1 MKRKQIRKR
10 DEYTFFNAHNLMVVG
25 IALSIGL
32 LLLVMAGVMGARQ
45 GFRDRQ
51 SAKATKVAVHYRR
64 GEEYL
69 AHGNADMARAEF
81 TLVLK
86 LDPGNRA
93 AMAYLNRLDAATP
106 APTSTSSK
114 AATVTVSTRAHAA
127 AQAFQEAMESFES
140 GNWEKAISGLET
152 VQSLDPEYRPKDVE
166 ETLFKAYANLGRDLI
181 KGGRIEEG
189 LRALQAAQKLHPN
202 DPSLQKETEEART
215 YQNGITYWWAD
226 WDKAIEILTRLY
238 QEDPSYLD
246 VREKLAEAYAE
257 RGKYRAKKGN
267 PCQGAEDLREALK
280 INSTTEWQKAYY
292 KVDYACKHPTP
303 TVAVTPSPQIT
314 ATLTAV
320 VTPSP
325 QITATMTMAITPTPQ
340 GTATP
345 AVASTPTPQA
355 TATPTVVA
363 TPSPQATATPT
374 AVATPSPRATATLT
388 VVVTPSPQATATPT
402 AAITPSPQATATP
415 TAAGAHLQCPRS
427 AIPGERLASR
437 VNNRC
442 NTEMITMDEGRP
454 DLLTCTLANEGL
466 PAWSPDDKLL
476 ANVWNLYTAPK
487 LYPNWTTKQIP

>member
-1 MKRKQIRKR
+1 MKRKPIRKR
-10 DEYTFFNAHNLMVVG
+10 NEYTFFNAHNLMVVG

-32 LLLVMAGVMGARQ
+32 LLLVMAGVLGARQ

-51 SAKATKVAVHYRR
+51 SAKATKVAIHYHR

-69 AHGNADMARAEF
+69 AHGNTDMARAEF

-106 APTSTSSK
+106 APTLTSSK

-127 AQAFQEAMESFES
+127 MQTFQEAMKSFES

-166 ETLFKAYANLGRDLI
+166 ETLFKAYVNLGRDLI

-189 LRALQAAQKLHPN
+189 LRALQAAQKLHPD
-202 DPSLQKETEEART
+202 DPALQKETEKART

-257 RGKYRAKKGN
+257 RGEYRAKKGN
-267 PCQGAEDLREALK
+267 PCQGAEDLKEALK

-303 TVAVTPSPQIT
+303 TVAITPSPQIT
-314 ATLTAV
+314 ATLTV
-320 VTPSP
+320 I
-325 QITATMTMAITPTPQ
+325 ITATPTMAVTPTPQ

-345 AVASTPTPQA
+345 TVASTPIPQATPTPTVVGTPSPQATATPTVASTPTPQA

-374 AVATPSPRATATLT
+374 A
-388 VVVTPSPQATATPT
+388 
-402 AAITPSPQATATP
+402 AITPSPQATATP
-415 TAAGAHLQCPRS
+415 TASGAHLQCPQS
-427 AIPGERLASR
+427 AIPGERLVSR

-442 NTEMITMDEGRP
+442 NTEMITMDEGRA
-454 DLLTCTLANEGL
+454 DLLTGILANEGL
-466 PAWSPDDKLL
+466 PAWSPDDKSP
-476 ANVWNLYTAPK
+476 AYVWNPYAVLKP
-487 LYPNWTTKQIP
+487 YPNWMTKQIP